1 MMHNIG
7 GDMISGK
14 WINKKDGSVIS
25 IRNTVMDGDN
35 IILITDKGELD
46 MNSFSQNYIQVSDET
61 YDNHGNVVSNN
72 DKFDISEITS
82 SYNET
87 SINTFDNDTFNK
99 LTKGIVNTNHQNVNS
114 SIHIETTNTSDNFK
128 LIDKVFSKIKYE
140 PSINIDISWIDFPND
155 KIQMLMDTF
164 DVDQNEISEY
174 MYNKYLNKDIIIKS
188 LSKYFTN

>member
-1 MMHNIG
+1 MYNTG

-14 WINKKDGSVIS
+14 WINKNDGSIIS

-46 MNSFSQNYIQVSDET
+46 MNSFSKNYIQVSDET
-61 YDNHGNVVSNN
+61 YDNNGNVVSTN
-72 DKFDISEITS
+72 DKFDISEITPN
-82 SYNET
+82 YNET
-87 SINTFDNDTFNK
+87 SVNTFDNETFNK
-99 LTKGIVNTNHQNVNS
+99 LTKGITNTHQQNANS

-128 LIDKVFSKIKYE
+128 LIDKVFSKVKHE

-155 KIQMLMDTF
+155 KVQMLMDTF
-164 DVDQNEISEY
+164 DVDKNEISEY
-174 MYNKYLNKDIIIKS
+174 IYNKYLNKYIIIKS

>member
-1 MMHNIG
+1 MYNTG

-14 WINKKDGSVIS
+14 WINKNDGSIIS

-46 MNSFSQNYIQVSDET
+46 MNSFSKNYIQVSDET
-61 YDNHGNVVSNN
+61 YDNNGNVVSTN
-72 DKFDISEITS
+72 DKFDISEITPN
-82 SYNET
+82 YNET
-87 SINTFDNDTFNK
+87 SVNTFDNETFNK
-99 LTKGIVNTNHQNVNS
+99 LTKGIATTYQQNANS

-128 LIDKVFSKIKYE
+128 LIDKVFSKVKHE

-155 KIQMLMDTF
+155 KVQMLMDTF
-164 DVDQNEISEY
+164 DVDKNEISEY
-174 MYNKYLNKDIIIKS
+174 IYNKYLNKDIINKS

>member
-1 MMHNIG
+1 MYNTG

-14 WINKKDGSVIS
+14 WINKNDGSIIS

-46 MNSFSQNYIQVSDET
+46 MNSFSKNYIQVSDET
-61 YDNHGNVVSNN
+61 YDNNGNVVSTN

-82 SYNET
+82 NYNET
-87 SINTFDNDTFNK
+87 GVNTFDNETFNK
-99 LTKGIVNTNHQNVNS
+99 LTKGIVNTHQQNANS

-128 LIDKVFSKIKYE
+128 LIDKVFSKVKHE

-155 KIQMLMDTF
+155 KVQMLMDTF
-164 DVDQNEISEY
+164 DVDKNEISEY
-174 MYNKYLNKDIIIKS
+174 IYNKYLNKDIIIKS

>member
-1 MMHNIG
+1 MYNTG

-14 WINKKDGSVIS
+14 WINKNDGSIIS

-46 MNSFSQNYIQVSDET
+46 MNSFSKNYIQVSDET
-61 YDNHGNVVSNN
+61 YDNNGNVVSTN
-72 DKFDISEITS
+72 DKFDISEITPN
-82 SYNET
+82 YNET
-87 SINTFDNDTFNK
+87 GVNTFDNETFNK
-99 LTKGIVNTNHQNVNS
+99 LTKGIATTYQQNANS

-128 LIDKVFSKIKYE
+128 LIDKVFSKVKHE

-155 KIQMLMDTF
+155 KVQMLMDTF
-164 DVDQNEISEY
+164 DVDKNEISEY
-174 MYNKYLNKDIIIKS
+174 IYNKYLNKDIIIKY

>member
-1 MMHNIG
+1 MYNTG

-14 WINKKDGSVIS
+14 WINKNDGSIIS

-46 MNSFSQNYIQVSDET
+46 MNSFSKNYIQVSDET
-61 YDNHGNVVSNN
+61 YDNNGNVVSTN
-72 DKFDISEITS
+72 DKFDISEMTS
-82 SYNET
+82 NYNET
-87 SINTFDNDTFNK
+87 SVNTFDNETFNK
-99 LTKGIVNTNHQNVNS
+99 LTKGITNTHQQNANS

-128 LIDKVFSKIKYE
+128 LIDKVFSKVKHE

-155 KIQMLMDTF
+155 KVQMLMDTF
-164 DVDQNEISEY
+164 DVDKNEISEY
-174 MYNKYLNKDIIIKS
+174 IYNKYLNKYIIIKS

>member
-1 MMHNIG
+1 MYNTG

-14 WINKKDGSVIS
+14 WINKNDGSIIS

-46 MNSFSQNYIQVSDET
+46 MNSFSKNYIQVSDET
-61 YDNHGNVVSNN
+61 YDNNGNVVSTN

-82 SYNET
+82 NYNET
-87 SINTFDNDTFNK
+87 GVNTFDNETFNK
-99 LTKGIVNTNHQNVNS
+99 LTKGITTTYQQNANS

-128 LIDKVFSKIKYE
+128 LIDKVFSKVKHE

-155 KIQMLMDTF
+155 KVQMLMDTF
-164 DVDQNEISEY
+164 DVDKNEISEY
-174 MYNKYLNKDIIIKS
+174 IYNKYLNKDIIINS

>member
-1 MMHNIG
+1 MYNTG

-14 WINKKDGSVIS
+14 WINKNDGSIIS

-46 MNSFSQNYIQVSDET
+46 MNSFSKNYIQVSDET
-61 YDNHGNVVSNN
+61 YDNNGNVVSTN

-82 SYNET
+82 NYNET
-87 SINTFDNDTFNK
+87 GVNTFDNETFNK
-99 LTKGIVNTNHQNVNS
+99 LTKGIANTNQQNANS

-128 LIDKVFSKIKYE
+128 LIDKVFSKVKHE

-155 KIQMLMDTF
+155 KVQMLMDTF
-164 DVDQNEISEY
+164 DVDKNEISEY
-174 MYNKYLNKDIIIKS
+174 IYNKYLNKDIIIKS

>member
-1 MMHNIG
+1 MYNTG

-14 WINKKDGSVIS
+14 WINKNDGSIIS

-46 MNSFSQNYIQVSDET
+46 MNSFSKNYIQVSDET
-61 YDNHGNVVSNN
+61 YDNNGNVVSTN
-72 DKFDISEITS
+72 DKFDINEMTS
-82 SYNET
+82 NYNET
-87 SINTFDNDTFNK
+87 SVNTFDNETFNK
-99 LTKGIVNTNHQNVNS
+99 LTKGIANTHYQNANS

-128 LIDKVFSKIKYE
+128 LIDKVFSKVKHE

-155 KIQMLMDTF
+155 KVQMLMDTF
-164 DVDQNEISEY
+164 DVDKNEISEY
-174 MYNKYLNKDIIIKS
+174 IYNKYLNKDIIIKS

>member
-1 MMHNIG
+1 MYNTG

-14 WINKKDGSVIS
+14 WINKNDGSIIS

-46 MNSFSQNYIQVSDET
+46 MNSFSKNYIQVSDET
-61 YDNHGNVVSNN
+61 YDNNGNIVSTN
-72 DKFDISEITS
+72 DKFDISEITPN
-82 SYNET
+82 YNET
-87 SINTFDNDTFNK
+87 SVNTFDNETFNK
-99 LTKGIVNTNHQNVNS
+99 LTKGITNTHQQNANS

-128 LIDKVFSKIKYE
+128 LIDKVFSKVKHE

-155 KIQMLMDTF
+155 KVQMLMDTF
-164 DVDQNEISEY
+164 DVDKNEISEY
-174 MYNKYLNKDIIIKS
+174 IYNKYLNKDIIINS

>member
-1 MMHNIG
+1 MYNTG

-14 WINKKDGSVIS
+14 WINKNDGSIIS

-46 MNSFSQNYIQVSDET
+46 MNSFSKNYIQVSDET
-61 YDNHGNVVSNN
+61 YDNNGNVVSIN
-72 DKFDISEITS
+72 DKFDISEMTS
-82 SYNET
+82 NYNET
-87 SINTFDNDTFNK
+87 SVNTFDNETFNK
-99 LTKGIVNTNHQNVNS
+99 LTKGIANPHHQNANS

-128 LIDKVFSKIKYE
+128 LIDKVFSKVKHE

-155 KIQMLMDTF
+155 KVQMLMDTF
-164 DVDQNEISEY
+164 DVDKNEISEY
-174 MYNKYLNKDIIIKS
+174 IYNKYLNKDTIIKS

>member
-1 MMHNIG
+1 MYNTG

-14 WINKKDGSVIS
+14 WINKNDGSIIS

-46 MNSFSQNYIQVSDET
+46 MNSFSKNYIQVSDET
-61 YDNHGNVVSNN
+61 YDNNGNVVSTN
-72 DKFDISEITS
+72 DKFDISEITPN
-82 SYNET
+82 YNET
-87 SINTFDNDTFNK
+87 GVNTFDNETFNK
-99 LTKGIVNTNHQNVNS
+99 LTKGIANTHHQNANS

-128 LIDKVFSKIKYE
+128 LIDKVFSKVKHE

-155 KIQMLMDTF
+155 KVQMLMDTF
-164 DVDQNEISEY
+164 DVDKNEISEY
-174 MYNKYLNKDIIIKS
+174 IYNKYLNKDIIIKS

>member
-1 MMHNIG
+1 MYNTG

-14 WINKKDGSVIS
+14 WINKNDGSIIS

-46 MNSFSQNYIQVSDET
+46 MNSFSKNYIQVSDET
-61 YDNHGNVVSNN
+61 YDNNGNVVSTN
-72 DKFDISEITS
+72 DKFDISEITPN
-82 SYNET
+82 YNET
-87 SINTFDNDTFNK
+87 SVNTFDNETFNK
-99 LTKGIVNTNHQNVNS
+99 LTKGIATTYQQNANS

-128 LIDKVFSKIKYE
+128 LIDKVFSKVKHE

-155 KIQMLMDTF
+155 KVQMLMDTF
-164 DVDQNEISEY
+164 DVDKNEISEY
-174 MYNKYLNKDIIIKS
+174 IYNKYLNKDIIIKY

>member
-1 MMHNIG
+1 MYNTG

-14 WINKKDGSVIS
+14 WINKNDGSIIS

-46 MNSFSQNYIQVSDET
+46 MNSFSKNYIQVSDET
-61 YDNHGNVVSNN
+61 YDNNGNVVSTN
-72 DKFDISEITS
+72 DKFDISEITPN
-82 SYNET
+82 YNET
-87 SINTFDNDTFNK
+87 GVNTFDNETFNK
-99 LTKGIVNTNHQNVNS
+99 LTKGIATTYQQNANS

-128 LIDKVFSKIKYE
+128 LIDKVFSKVKHE

-155 KIQMLMDTF
+155 KVQMLMDTF
-164 DVDQNEISEY
+164 DVDKNEISEY
-174 MYNKYLNKDIIIKS
+174 IYNKYLNKDIIINS

>member
-1 MMHNIG
+1 MYNTG

-14 WINKKDGSVIS
+14 WINKNDGSIIS

-46 MNSFSQNYIQVSDET
+46 MNSFSKNYIQVSDET
-61 YDNHGNVVSNN
+61 YDNNGNVVSTN
-72 DKFDISEITS
+72 DKFDICEMTS
-82 SYNET
+82 NYNET
-87 SINTFDNDTFNK
+87 GVNTFDNETFNK
-99 LTKGIVNTNHQNVNS
+99 LTKGIANTHHQNANS

-128 LIDKVFSKIKYE
+128 LIDKVFSKVKHE

-155 KIQMLMDTF
+155 KVQMLMDTF
-164 DVDQNEISEY
+164 DVDKNEISEY
-174 MYNKYLNKDIIIKS
+174 IYNKYLNKDIIINS

>member
-1 MMHNIG
+1 MYNTG

-14 WINKKDGSVIS
+14 WINKNDGSIIS

-46 MNSFSQNYIQVSDET
+46 MNSFSKNYIQVSDET
-61 YDNHGNVVSNN
+61 YDNNGNVVSIN
-72 DKFDISEITS
+72 DKFDISEMTS
-82 SYNET
+82 NYNET
-87 SINTFDNDTFNK
+87 SVNTFDNETFNK
-99 LTKGIVNTNHQNVNS
+99 LTKGIANTHHQNANS

-128 LIDKVFSKIKYE
+128 LIDKVFSKVKHE

-155 KIQMLMDTF
+155 KVQMLMDTF
-164 DVDQNEISEY
+164 DVDKNEISEY
-174 MYNKYLNKDIIIKS
+174 IYNKYLNKDIIIKS

>member
-1 MMHNIG
+1 MYNTG

-14 WINKKDGSVIS
+14 WINKNDGSIIS

-46 MNSFSQNYIQVSDET
+46 MNSFSKNYIQVSDET
-61 YDNHGNVVSNN
+61 YDNNGNVVSTN
-72 DKFDISEITS
+72 DKFDICEITPN
-82 SYNET
+82 YNET
-87 SINTFDNDTFNK
+87 SVNTFDNETFNK
-99 LTKGIVNTNHQNVNS
+99 LTKGIANTHHQNANS

-128 LIDKVFSKIKYE
+128 LIDKVFSKVKHE

-155 KIQMLMDTF
+155 KVQMLMDTF
-164 DVDQNEISEY
+164 DVDKNEISEY
-174 MYNKYLNKDIIIKS
+174 IYNKYLNKDIIINS